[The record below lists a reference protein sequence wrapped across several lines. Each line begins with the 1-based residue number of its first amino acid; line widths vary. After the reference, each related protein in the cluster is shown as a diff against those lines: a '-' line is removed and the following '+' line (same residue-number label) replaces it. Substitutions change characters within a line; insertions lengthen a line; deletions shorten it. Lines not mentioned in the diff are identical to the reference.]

1 MASSS
6 STLKNDSSHQVKK
19 MYDATQAENPEKLSV
34 RNEAQKKGRFK
45 RLSENGQKWV
55 AAYREAY
62 RQRKSG
68 MNQKD
73 IESEAHKLYEQDK
86 KNKFTDYGFRTI
98 RKLAR
103 NQQTVKVGNGSE
115 AEVEAIKLKA
125 VSSWSEGSIWIC
137 WNPADA
143 SMKVNISWPAV
154 ASTIEYICDLGE
166 ASYVIGIGIHRN
178 RSIETLGLSQK
189 AYIERILKR
198 FNMQL
203 CSPSVAPVVKGGDFG
218 SYQCPKSEAE
228 IDQMRL
234 ISYASVVGS
243 LMYAQVCTRPDI
255 AYIIGMLGRYQSN
268 PGLDH
273 WKAAKKCKDDK
284 KSTSGYIFMLLG
296 GPISW
301 KSHKQ
306 QLTTTSTMMV
316 EYVACYNATCHAVL
330 LRNLIKGLKVVNSIQ
345 RPMKIYC
352 DNSVVVSFSN
362 NNSLSG
368 VGLYLDTK
376 YLFVRERVEDH
387 SVNVSVDQDDEYQ
400 DMDDMTFVENENE
413 VQTDD
418 SDDELG
424 IEDDVQIQE
433 RLQGSKLEKEIEFPE
448 SKKRGPTMLHVV
460 HMRKVDDREMIICN
474 EFGQPVGPVTN
485 EKDVVGR
492 FSRFLGTIARN
503 HSYAP
508 LIHSSWHKVPH
519 KDKIWEYILEKY
531 DVPDAAKKWVL
542 MTIGHSYKVHKCRF
556 KKKHFYQFRDDKTRW
571 KNRPKSI
578 PEGDF
583 AQLLRLWNNTN
594 VKINDDSNKELPTL
608 TKMFEH
614 TRKRTERR
622 AYVDTYD
629 DTQRKIEQMKNY
641 KSSENESASVD
652 PFTIVMNKEN
662 SGYCR
667 LYGRGVT
674 NRLIKKLNGGD
685 TTCTFPGGLMESF
698 NASFEGQKHELLKM
712 RKELDEEHERKK
724 TELEAIQLD
733 IKNQQE
739 HLEATMRKLLEQLPR
754 KD

>member
-1 MASSS
+1 MANQHKQNQSAQRQVNDYEKIRLLRVEENKKKLQELGVKRIANSLTSLVDSQKIKKIVKPTNTNANDVDYIPDMGDDSDGDQQQVATRSKKKHRPHYIAPLSMNKFANIAKQHRVIGPKVSQKFSLDSNVTKENQSRVSMTMAELISSS
-6 STLKNDSSHQVKK
+6 RGSRKQKEVFK
-19 MYDATQAENPEKLSV
+19 ENV
-34 RNEAQKKGRFK
+34 
-45 RLSENGQKWV
+45 
-55 AAYREAY
+55 
-62 RQRKSG
+62 
-68 MNQKD
+68 
-73 IESEAHKLYEQDK
+73 
-86 KNKFTDYGFRTI
+86 TI
-98 RKLAR
+98 PNYL
-103 NQQTVKVGNGSE
+103 
-115 AEVEAIKLKA
+115 
-125 VSSWSEGSIWIC
+125 
-137 WNPADA
+137 
-143 SMKVNISWPAV
+143 
-154 ASTIEYICDLGE
+154 
-166 ASYVIGIGIHRN
+166 
-178 RSIETLGLSQK
+178 
-189 AYIERILKR
+189 
-198 FNMQL
+198 
-203 CSPSVAPVVKGGDFG
+203 KGGA
-218 SYQCPKSEAE
+218 KR
-228 IDQMRL
+228 RL
-234 ISYASVVGS
+234 
-243 LMYAQVCTRPDI
+243 
-255 AYIIGMLGRYQSN
+255 
-268 PGLDH
+268 
-273 WKAAKKCKDDK
+273 
-284 KSTSGYIFMLLG
+284 
-296 GPISW
+296 
-301 KSHKQ
+301 
-306 QLTTTSTMMV
+306 
-316 EYVACYNATCHAVL
+316 VL
-330 LRNLIKGLKVVNSIQ
+330 LDEDDDEYDETFQGIIFINVEFYFIKITFHVNLLL
-345 RPMKIYC
+345 C
-352 DNSVVVSFSN
+352 
-362 NNSLSG
+362 
-368 VGLYLDTK
+368 
-376 YLFVRERVEDH
+376 
-387 SVNVSVDQDDEYQ
+387 VDQDDEYQ

-492 FSRFLGTIARN
+492 FSLFLGTIARN

-594 VKINDDSNKELPTL
+594 VKKRCLRAKEMRMSQKNMHMAGPKSFARIRDEMINDDSNKELPTL

-614 TRKRTERR
+614 TRKRTEGR

-739 HLEATMRKLLEQLPR
+739 HLEATMRKLLEQLPC